1 MARRR
6 AIGRRDV
13 TPDPVFGS
21 KLVTRFINRMM
32 RDGKKRKASGIFY
45 EALKLASEELKRPDQ
60 LQLFEDLIDRIKPTV
75 EVKSRR
81 VGGTTYPV
89 PFEVRPERG
98 ITLAIRWVISAA
110 RSRSGER
117 TMVKRLAAEIVDVM
131 NGRGGST
138 KMLENVKN
146 MAAANQ
152 AFAHYSY

>member
-13 TPDPVFGS
+13 APDPVFGS

-32 RDGKKRKASGIFY
+32 RDGKRTKASAIFY
-45 EALKLASEELKRPDQ
+45 EALQLASDELKRPDQ
-60 LQLFEDLIDRIKPTV
+60 LQLFEDLIERIKPTV

-98 ITLAIRWVISAA
+98 ITLAIRWVINAA
-110 RSRSGER
+110 RSRSSER

-131 NGRGGST
+131 NGRGGAT
-138 KMLENVKN
+138 KMLENVKS